1 LGSYTLAV
9 KEEPNAANV
18 LALTVAEGVHEF
30 AESRRALDLE
40 EHLVVV
46 VGDLDVQMLTLPL
59 FWLLLGRLVV
69 GHVDLVRVVVWMGA
83 VCGVR
88 CAVERAGLS
97 GECEW
102 KRSAVGGEDKPIGG
116 EGALYIV
123 RRGEL

>member
-1 LGSYTLAV
+1 MCGWVRCAV
-9 KEEPNAANV
+9 C
-18 LALTVAEGVHEF
+18 GV
-30 AESRRALDLE
+30 RC
-40 EHLVVV
+40 
-46 VGDLDVQMLTLPL
+46 
-59 FWLLLGRLVV
+59 
-69 GHVDLVRVVVWMGA
+69 A

>member
-46 VGDLDVQMLTLPL
+46 VGDLDVQMLTLAL

-69 GHVDLVRVVVWMGA
+69 GHVDLVRVDVWMGA
-83 VCGVR
+83 VCGVQ
-88 CAVERAGLS
+88 CAVCGVRLSVQGCPANVSGSGRQWEVRTNLSAGRVLF
-97 GECEW
+97 
-102 KRSAVGGEDKPIGG
+102 I
-116 EGALYIV
+116 
-123 RRGEL
+123 